1 MSDEALV
8 DAARDP
14 DETDAPGRRSDHL
27 TGAWRRLS
35 RSHLRTAAV
44 GLAGASA
51 AAASAYFIGCR
62 TGSCP
67 LTSNVWTAA
76 LYGSVVGGVVGWP
89 VRSRGPS
96 ERG

>member
-44 GLAGASA
+44 GLAGAGA
-51 AAASAYFIGCR
+51 AAA
-62 TGSCP
+62 
-67 LTSNVWTAA
+67 
-76 LYGSVVGGVVGWP
+76 
-89 VRSRGPS
+89 
-96 ERG
+96 